1 MKKFLKSERRFCKM
15 IIIMSPSAKK
25 AEIEAVEKQLVDY
38 GFKTHP
44 IVGEKKTIIGA
55 IGDKRRLSMN
65 QMLMMPGVEDV
76 VPIMRPYKLAGKE
89 LQKEPSVINVKG
101 VKIGGGHLA
110 VFAGPCAIESMEQ
123 FSYVAKKVKE
133 SGANILRGGAF
144 KPRSSPYSFA
154 GLEAEGLKIMRS
166 AGDECNMPICTEVL
180 DTRDVDLVA
189 SYADILQIGARNM
202 QNFKLLREVGK
213 HNKPILLKRGLASTI
228 EEWLMAAE
236 YIMSEGNENV
246 ILCERGIR
254 TFEPSTRNTFDLSAI
269 PVTKELSHLPIIAD
283 PSHAAGK
290 QKYVA
295 ALARGAVAAGADG
308 LMIEVHNCPE
318 KAMSD
323 GEQSLTPEQFDE
335 LMHTLKPIAAAV
347 GREI

>member
-1 MKKFLKSERRFCKM
+1 M
-15 IIIMSPSAKK
+15 IIIMKPA
-25 AEIEAVEKQLVDY
+25 ATREEIESVEKQLIDY
-38 GFKTHP
+38 GFQTHP
-44 IVGEKKTIIGA
+44 IVGELKTVIGA

-65 QMLMMPGVEDV
+65 RILMMPGVEDV

-89 LQKEPSVINVKG
+89 LQKTPSVIDVGKG
-101 VKIGGGHLA
+101 VTVGGDTLA
-110 VFAGPCAIESMEQ
+110 VFAGPCAIESEEQ
-123 FSYVAKKVKE
+123 FCYVSKKVQK

-154 GLEAEGLKIMRS
+154 GLEEEGLKIMKT
-166 AGDECNMPICTEVL
+166 AGDECDMPICTEVL

-189 SYADILQIGARNM
+189 EYADILQIGARNM

-213 HNKPILLKRGLASTI
+213 HNKPILLKRGLSSTI

-236 YIMSEGNENV
+236 YIMSEGNDKV

-254 TFEPSTRNTFDLSAI
+254 TFEPSTRNTFDVSAI
-269 PVTKELSHLPIIAD
+269 PVTKDLSHLPIIAD
-283 PSHAAGK
+283 PSHATGK
-290 QKYVA
+290 QKYVSA
-295 ALARGAVAAGADG
+295 VARGAVAAGADG

-323 GEQSLTPEQFDE
+323 GEQSLTPEQFDA
-335 LMHTLKPIAAAV
+335 LLKVLRPIAKAV
-347 GREI
+347 GKSI

>member
-1 MKKFLKSERRFCKM
+1 M
-15 IIIMSPSAKK
+15 IIIMSSSAKQ
-25 AEIEAVEKQLVDY
+25 AEIEAVEKQLTDY

-44 IVGEKKTIIGA
+44 ITGEKKTIIGA

-65 QMLMMPGVEDV
+65 QMLTMPGVEDV

-89 LQKEPSVINVKG
+89 LQKEPSVIDVHG
-101 VKIGGGHLA
+101 VKIGGKHLA

-123 FSYVAKKVKE
+123 FSYVSEKVKAA
-133 SGANILRGGAF
+133 GANILRGGAF

-154 GLEAEGLKIMRS
+154 GLEEEGLKIMRS
-166 AGDECNMPICTEVL
+166 AGDKFNMPICTEVL

-213 HNKPILLKRGLASTI
+213 HNKPILLKRGLSSTI

-295 ALARGAVAAGADG
+295 ALARGAVAGGADG

-323 GEQSLTPEQFDE
+323 GEQSLTPEQFAE
-335 LMHTLKPIAAAV
+335 LLQTLNPIAEAV
-347 GREI
+347 GRKI

>member
-1 MKKFLKSERRFCKM
+1 M
-15 IIIMSPSAKK
+15 IIIMKDHAGKS
-25 AEIEAVEKQLVDY
+25 EIEAVEKQLADY

-44 IVGEKKTIIGA
+44 IYGEIKTVIGA

-65 QMLMMPGVEDV
+65 QLMMMPGVENI
-76 VPIMRPYKLAGKE
+76 VPIMRPYKLAGRE
-89 LQKEPSVINVKG
+89 LQKEPSIIKVKG
-101 VKIGGGHLA
+101 VEIGGKGLA
-110 VFAGPCAIESMEQ
+110 VFAGPCAIESQEQ
-123 FSYVAKKVKE
+123 FSYVAKRVKE

-154 GLEAEGLKIMRS
+154 GLEAEGLKIMRN
-166 AGDECNMPICTEVL
+166 AGDETGLPICTEVL
-180 DTRDVDLVA
+180 DTRDVELVA
-189 SYADILQIGARNM
+189 SYADIMQIGARNM

-213 HNKPILLKRGLASTI
+213 CNKPILLKRGLSSTI

-283 PSHAAGK
+283 PSHAAGTY
-290 QKYVA
+290 KYVD
-295 ALARGAVAAGADG
+295 ALAKGAVAAGADG

-323 GEQSLTPEQFDE
+323 GEQSLTPEHFDS
-335 LMHTLKPIAAAV
+335 LVKALRPIAESV
-347 GREI
+347 GKEL

>member
-1 MKKFLKSERRFCKM
+1 M
-15 IIIMSPSAKK
+15 IIIMRDDASAQ
-25 AEIEAVEKQLVDY
+25 EIAAVEKQLADF
-38 GFKTHP
+38 GFQTHP
-44 IVGEKKTIIGA
+44 IYGEKKTIIGA

-65 QMLMMPGVEDV
+65 QMLMMAGVENV

-89 LQKEPSVINVKG
+89 LKKDPTIINVKG
-101 VKIGGGHLA
+101 VTIGGDHLA
-110 VFAGPCAIESMEQ
+110 VFAGPCAIESQEQ
-123 FSYVAKKVKE
+123 FSGIAKSVQAA
-133 SGANILRGGAF
+133 GAQILRGGAF

-154 GLEAEGLKIMRS
+154 GLEADGLKIMKKAS
-166 AGDECNMPICTEVL
+166 EETGMPICTEVL

-189 SYADILQIGARNM
+189 EYADIMQIGARNM

-236 YIMSEGNENV
+236 YIMSEGNEQV

-283 PSHAAGK
+283 PSHAAGTY
-290 QKYVA
+290 KYVP
-295 ALARGAVAAGADG
+295 ALAKGAVAAGADG

-323 GEQSLTPEQFDE
+323 GEQSITPDKFSE
-335 LMHTLKPIAAAV
+335 LMRALKPIAEAV
-347 GREI
+347 GKQL

>member
-1 MKKFLKSERRFCKM
+1 MKKL
-15 IIIMSPSAKK
+15 IIIMHDNASAKQ
-25 AEIEAVEKQLVDY
+25 IEAVEKRLKEY
-38 GFKTHP
+38 GFQTHP
-44 IVGEKKTIIGA
+44 IYGEKKTVIGA

-65 QMLMMPGVEDV
+65 QMLTMDGVENV
-76 VPIMRPYKLAGKE
+76 VPIMRPYKLASKE
-89 LQKEPSVINVKG
+89 LHKEPSVIDVGHG
-101 VKIGGGHLA
+101 VKIGGNQLA
-110 VFAGPCAIESMEQ
+110 ILAGPCAIESQEQ
-123 FSYVAKKVKE
+123 FSQVAADVKA

-154 GLEAEGLKIMRS
+154 GLEEDGLKIMVQ
-166 AGDECNMPICTEVL
+166 AGKELDMPICTEVL

-189 SYADILQIGARNM
+189 SSADIVQIGARNM

-213 HNKPILLKRGLASTI
+213 YNKPILLKRGLANTI

-254 TFEPSTRNTFDLSAI
+254 TYEPSTRNTFDLSAI

-283 PSHAAGK
+283 PSHAAGTY
-290 QKYVA
+290 KYVP
-295 ALARGAVAAGADG
+295 ALAKGAIAAGADG

-323 GEQSLTPEQFDE
+323 GEQSLTPANFEE
-335 LMHTLKPIAAAV
+335 LMRQLRPIAAAV
-347 GREI
+347 HRELK